1 MLACWNVAAASW
13 AVRWLCCCSAS
24 SISSTSAE
32 RTSMVVACMEAVF
45 GRDGRS
51 ALDMIMPEH
60 SGGGRALRGCW
71 AQAWGVRGEQ
81 DGGHRR
87 PR

>member
-1 MLACWNVAAASW
+1 
-13 AVRWLCCCSAS
+13 
-24 SISSTSAE
+24 
-32 RTSMVVACMEAVF
+32 MVVACMEAVF